1 MTEWKI
7 YTRKGDGGE
16 TSLIGGQRVPK
27 YDDRIEAYGTVDE
40 LNSFI
45 ALLRDHSHDEW
56 ANAIL
61 LEIEERL
68 FTIES
73 VLAAATPENM
83 KNLPKINDTDIQHL
97 EQAIDFMNES
107 LPPINSFILPGG
119 HPLNSYAHVA
129 RTVCR
134 RAERCVA
141 RMVTPNEQHQAGLKY
156 LNRLSDFL
164 FVLARKFSYDN
175 KAGEIPWKPVIK

>member
-45 ALLRDHSHDEW
+45 ALIRDLSHDEW

-61 LEIEERL
+61 LGVEERL
-68 FTIES
+68 FTVES
-73 VLAAATPENM
+73 VLAAATPADME
-83 KNLPKINDTDIQHL
+83 KLPRITGADIQHL
-97 EQAIDFMNES
+97 EKAIDFMNES
-107 LPPINSFILPGG
+107 LPPISSFILPGG
-119 HPLNSYAHVA
+119 HPLNSYTHVA

-134 RAERCVA
+134 RAERCVV
-141 RMVTPNEQHQAGLKY
+141 RMATSEEQHQMGLKY

-175 KAGEIPWKPVIK
+175 KSEEIPWKPASE

>member
-16 TSLIGGQRVPK
+16 TSLLGGLRVPK
-27 YDDRIEAYGTVDE
+27 HDDRIEAYGTVDE

-45 ALLRDHSHDEW
+45 AVLRDNSANQW
-56 ANAIL
+56 ANHL
-61 LEIEERL
+61 LLVIEERL

-73 VLAAATPENM
+73 VLAAATPADLE
-83 KNLPKINDTDIQHL
+83 KLPQVIPTDITLL
-97 EQAIDFMNES
+97 EEAIDLMNET
-107 LPPINSFILPGG
+107 LPPLTTFILPGG
-119 HPLNSYAHVA
+119 HPLNSYAHLA

-134 RAERCVA
+134 RAERCVTRVA
-141 RMVTPNEQHQAGLKY
+141 TNHPQHQAALKY

-164 FVLARKFSYDN
+164 FVLARKFTYDHQ
-175 KAGEIPWKPVIK
+175 AQEIPWKPTVQ

>member
-16 TSLIGGQRVPK
+16 TSLLGGQRVPK
-27 YDDRIEAYGTVDE
+27 HDDRIEAYGTVDE

-45 ALLRDHSHDEW
+45 ALLRDHCSDEW
-56 ANAIL
+56 AEDL
-61 LEIEERL
+61 LLAIEERL

-73 VLAAATPENM
+73 VLAAGTRADIEG
-83 KNLPKINDTDIQHL
+83 LPRLAEDDISRL
-97 EQAIDFMNES
+97 EKAIDLMNEK
-107 LPPINSFILPGG
+107 LPPLASFILPGG
-119 HPLNSYAHVA
+119 HPLNSYAHLA

-134 RAERCVA
+134 RAERCVTRVA
-141 RMVTPNEQHQAGLKY
+141 TDHPQHQAGLKY

-164 FVLARKFSYDN
+164 FVLARKFTYDN
-175 KAGEIPWKPVIK
+175 HAVEIPWKPVNK